1 MNCSKRKIIR
11 TTCKIMSAIMIF
23 LAFVTII
30 IDITKGQDL
39 YTESLIFFLLGQGLD
54 NIIEIAD
61 NKEKIKE
68 LERKLYEK
76 EKQHNN

>member
-1 MNCSKRKIIR
+1 MDCSKRKIIR

-23 LAFVTII
+23 LAFVTVII
-30 IDITKGQDL
+30 GIVKGQDL
-39 YTESLIFFLLGQGLD
+39 FNDSLMFFLLGEGLD

-68 LERKLYEK
+68 LERKLDEK